1 MSLDNAKN
9 FAKVT
14 VSTGYDAVAT
24 TIVLTTGH
32 GAKLPTAPF
41 NAVWWNATDFGDPAD
56 DPNAEIIRVTNIS
69 TDTLTVTRAQESTSA
84 ATHNTSAKTYKMMAG
99 LTAKVINTDLAG
111 GLTKAGP
118 YLTDGTHYYI
128 PHMMYQAVTPDNVT
142 FAWNNQGSATE
153 TALGKAL
160 VLFCPVQTE
169 NPRIREKS
177 RGAATQLVMAFSVT
191 QSLDDIHDCGMMI
204 RDSVGGKYIYF
215 LLDNRVGPKGLS
227 VFKYS
232 AIATFSAIAFNATE
246 VGLHTVLWLR
256 FRISGGN
263 IIFQFSFDGTNYV
276 TVFSETTTTFF
287 ANAPDKW
294 GYFANVNNG
303 SAKDGAYITLLSFEE
318 S

>member
-56 DPNAEIIRVTNIS
+56 DPNAEIVRVTNIS

-111 GLTKAGP
+111 GLTKASP

-142 FAWNNQGSATE
+142 FAWNNQGSADE
-153 TALGKAL
+153 LRVIVRLLQLQQGVAL
-160 VLFCPVQTE
+160 VAHFGRVPGIHL
-169 NPRIREKS
+169 RAR
-177 RGAATQLVMAFSVT
+177 R
-191 QSLDDIHDCGMMI
+191 QSLG
-204 RDSVGGKYIYF
+204 RDVGRKISSREF
-215 LLDNRVGPKGLS
+215 RQRARIPTLVRRVVVP
-227 VFKYS
+227 
-232 AIATFSAIAFNATE
+232 
-246 VGLHTVLWLR
+246 
-256 FRISGGN
+256 
-263 IIFQFSFDGTNYV
+263 
-276 TVFSETTTTFF
+276 
-287 ANAPDKW
+287 
-294 GYFANVNNG
+294 
-303 SAKDGAYITLLSFEE
+303 GARGFV
-318 S
+318 